1 MIGGFIFRNGLHNPF
16 SSLFLFSLFYRLQQ
30 ESLASITSMILLHYD
45 NPPSKILFLFLL
57 VMTLAIMP
65 LQAFHMQVPFYLDH
79 HNVAERENTLKLK
92 TIYHHASANGPIP
105 KLFRKL
111 DLDTMATVNKEK
123 EETYTIKS
131 KLGHIDRPYVLGRE
145 ELLRRIDDKDED
157 LTRWG
162 TINNYQPYTTTMEST
177 IGVLPDVRDRP
188 SILSLA
194 MMTNNAYLDINV
206 NNTEWYDLGAPWH
219 LVKV

>member
-1 MIGGFIFRNGLHNPF
+1 
-16 SSLFLFSLFYRLQQ
+16 
-30 ESLASITSMILLHYD
+30 MILL
-45 NPPSKILFLFLL
+45 LLFLL
-57 VMTLAIMP
+57 VMAIVITP
-65 LQAFHMQVPFYLDH
+65 LQASNMQVPFYLDH
-79 HNVAERENTLKLK
+79 HNVGERENTLKLK
-92 TIYHHASANGPIP
+92 TIYHRASANGPIP

-111 DLDTMATVNKEK
+111 DLNTMASVNELQDVK
-123 EETYTIKS
+123 YTIKS
-131 KLGHIDRPYVLGRE
+131 KLGQIDRPHVLGRQ
-145 ELLRRIDDKDED
+145 ELLQRINDKEETT

-162 TINNYQPYTTTMEST
+162 TINNNQPYTIMEST
-177 IGVLPDVRDRP
+177 IDVLPNVKDRP